1 VTQLAD
7 SATRDGGSH
16 SPAHPAPP
24 GAIGADDAAGRDA
37 RRRRFWL
44 GVAVLAALLVGWN
57 AAFLLG
63 DLWPALWWLGLLG
76 NFVLIVLV
84 AERIGRVV
92 PPRRRPLYERTLA
105 FGFPVLALVAWQL
118 IVDAGI
124 LSETWFPQPTR
135 IAQALWDMVVSYDRF
150 SRTSLLGRP
159 WLMPQAFRESGLPGA
174 WSLVAESHVWATLG
188 RVGAGFVLGAI
199 PGILLGVVM
208 GMNKTVRLMLDTT
221 LSAIYVLPKIAIFPI
236 VMLMFADP
244 FGEGPKIVVVA
255 LAVFFLM
262 TINSMAGV
270 RDIDPV
276 FLMAGRNY
284 GARGFQLL
292 WHVIIPAALP
302 VIFAGLRLALGT
314 ALIVIISVEF
324 LRAKQGV
331 GFITFYYWEVLNP
344 EKMYAGLIVVM
355 ILGILL
361 TKVLQWVER
370 RVMPWQRD

>member
-1 VTQLAD
+1 MSTLANGNANPTTPQ
-7 SATRDGGSH
+7 ATD
-16 SPAHPAPP
+16 PETL
-24 GAIGADDAAGRDA
+24 A
-37 RRRRFWL
+37 RRRAERLAFWRGL
-44 GVAVLAALLVGWN
+44 SWLIAATVAWN
-57 AAFLLG
+57 AIFFAAG
-63 DLWPALWWLGLLG
+63 LWFSLWWLGLSG
-76 NFVLIVLV
+76 DFVLAVMI

-92 PPRRRPLYERTLA
+92 PLRGRRAYERTLA
-105 FGFPVLALVAWQL
+105 FGFPVLALVAWQV

-124 LSETWFPQPTR
+124 LSATWFPQPTR
-135 IAQALWDMVVSYDRF
+135 IAKALWEMTVSYDRF
-150 SRTSLLGRP
+150 SQTSLIGRP
-159 WLMPQAFRESGLPGA
+159 WLIPETVAQSGWAAGWGLI
-174 WSLVAESHVWATLG
+174 AESHVWATLG

-199 PGILLGVVM
+199 PGVLLGVVM

-284 GARGFQLL
+284 GASGLQMLR
-292 WHVIIPAALP
+292 HVIVPAALP

-344 EKMYAGLIVVM
+344 EKMYAGLVVVM

-361 TKVLQWVER
+361 TYLLQWIER

>member
-1 VTQLAD
+1 MTQFRNAVAGATAAVALAD
-7 SATRDGGSH
+7 AGS
-16 SPAHPAPP
+16 PQQRAKAR
-24 GAIGADDAAGRDA
+24 GFWTGLLWLCAAAI
-37 RRRRFWL
+37 
-44 GVAVLAALLVGWN
+44 GWN
-57 AAFLLG
+57 AVFFAFG
-63 DLWPALWWLGLLG
+63 LWFALWWLGLLG
-76 NFVLIVLV
+76 DFVLVVLI
-84 AERIGRVV
+84 AERVGRVV
-92 PPRRRPLYERTLA
+92 PPRRRAVYERTLA
-105 FGFPVLALVAWQL
+105 FGFPLLALIAWQV

-124 LSETWFPQPTR
+124 LSATWFPQPTR
-135 IAQALWDMVVSYDRF
+135 IARALWDLTVSYDRF
-150 SRTSLLGRP
+150 SHTSLLGRP
-159 WLMPQAFRESGLPGA
+159 WLIPEAFRQSGVQGA
-174 WSLVAESHVWATLG
+174 WSLIAESHVWATLA
-188 RVGAGFVLGAI
+188 RVASGFFLGSI

-236 VMLMFADP
+236 VMLMFSDP

-255 LAVFFLM
+255 LSVFFLM

-284 GARGFQLL
+284 GAHGLRLL
-292 WHVIIPAALP
+292 RHVIIPAALP

-331 GFITFYYWEVLNP
+331 GFITFYYWEVLDP

-361 TKVLQWVER
+361 THILQWIER
-370 RVMPWQRD
+370 RVMPWQRG

>member
-1 VTQLAD
+1 MSKLAD
-7 SATRDGGSH
+7 MDAN
-16 SPAHPAPP
+16 PAVA
-24 GAIGADDAAGRDA
+24 GAADPESQVRRRAGRALFWRGMAWLIGAA
-37 RRRRFWL
+37 
-44 GVAVLAALLVGWN
+44 VAWN
-57 AAFLLG
+57 AVFFASG
-63 DLWPALWWLGLLG
+63 LWFPLWWLGLFG
-76 NFVLIVLV
+76 EFVLAVLI
-84 AERIGRVV
+84 AERVGRVV
-92 PPRRRPLYERTLA
+92 PLRGRRAYERTLA
-105 FGFPVLALVAWQL
+105 FGFPVMALVAWQL

-124 LSETWFPQPTR
+124 LSPTWFPQPTR
-135 IAQALWDMVVSYDRF
+135 IAQALWEMTVSYDRF
-150 SRTSLLGRP
+150 SQTSLIGRP
-159 WLMPQAFRESGLPGA
+159 WLIPEAVQTSGWAAG
-174 WSLVAESHVWATLG
+174 WSLIAESHVWATLG
-188 RVGAGFVLGAI
+188 RVGAGFFIGAI

-244 FGEGPKIVVVA
+244 FGEGPKIVVVG
-255 LAVFFLM
+255 LSVFFLM

-284 GARGFQLL
+284 GARGFQMLR
-292 WHVIIPAALP
+292 HVIIPAALP

-344 EKMYAGLIVVM
+344 EKMYAGLVVVM

-361 TKVLQWVER
+361 TYILQWVER